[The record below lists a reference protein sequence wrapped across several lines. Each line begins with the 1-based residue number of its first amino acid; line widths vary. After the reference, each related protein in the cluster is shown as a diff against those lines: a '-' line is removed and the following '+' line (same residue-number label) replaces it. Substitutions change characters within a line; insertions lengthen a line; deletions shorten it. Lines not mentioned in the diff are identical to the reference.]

1 MPLLDCPFRG
11 NSMSQSVVS
20 THPTLVGKEGKEGV
34 EKVSEQLLEKSWSVK
49 GSLSVF
55 DPAFKA
61 FQEWLRQGSK
71 KLVILLYFWVKQ

>member
-1 MPLLDCPFRG
+1 M
-11 NSMSQSVVS
+11 NSQLEYPCGLNSTKPNIPNVTVSVV
-20 THPTLVGKEGKEGV
+20 HAPYFGRQGKAV

-71 KLVILLYFWVKQ
+71 KL

>member
-1 MPLLDCPFRG
+1 MDLIVPNPIYQ
-11 NSMSQSVVS
+11 MSQSVLS
-20 THPTLVGKEGKEGV
+20 THPTLVGKEGKAV

-71 KLVILLYFWVKQ
+71 KL